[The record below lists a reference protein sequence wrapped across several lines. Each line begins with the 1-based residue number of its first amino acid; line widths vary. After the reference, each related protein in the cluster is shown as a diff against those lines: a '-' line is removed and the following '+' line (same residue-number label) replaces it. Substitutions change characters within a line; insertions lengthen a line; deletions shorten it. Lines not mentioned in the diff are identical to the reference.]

1 MDREFDVTSP
11 NAHTVAAL
19 ERALEDDATQLGQT
33 FRAMKETGETS
44 PTALVHQGVGAN
56 AGAVSNNQSILRA
69 ILEGQLPASTH
80 VMRSTSSAIRRL
92 RRANRFDD
100 ATTGYLDRLGAALEA
115 AAADPST
122 VAVEEAALVKI
133 SETLAAAAASI
144 AGIYV
149 YSYPH
154 YIRYPYDE
162 DADLRLMKV
171 GRSIDTEN
179 RTINQT
185 RATAAPEEAVVL
197 RVYQDP
203 HERDL
208 PELEKIFHTLLDEA
222 GHPRSRRSL
231 RHEWFATR
239 ETFLDAIADAIGM
252 VKFPTD

>member
-1 MDREFDVTSP
+1 MDGAIHVIAPGLQAMT
-11 NAHTVAAL
+11 AL
-19 ERALEDDATQLGQT
+19 ERALEEDAVQLGQT
-33 FRAMKETGETS
+33 FRAMRESGETS

-100 ATTGYLDRLGAALEA
+100 ATSGYLDRLGVALET
-115 AAADPST
+115 AAADPTT
-122 VAVEEAALVKI
+122 VAVEEAALVKV
-133 SETLAAAAASI
+133 SETLAAAAASVP
-144 AGIYV
+144 GIYV

-179 RTINQT
+179 RTVNQT

-203 HERDL
+203 LGRDL
-208 PELEKIFHTLLDEA
+208 RELEQTFHTLLDEA
-222 GHPRSRRSL
+222 GHPRSRRSP

-239 ETFLDAIADAIGM
+239 ETFLDAIADAIGL